1 MAIQGSINIRF
12 EPNQGFLPSVYGSQT
27 FGHCRARTGSTILYQ
42 ACRGTSWNVLRNLAR
57 TPLVHNA
64 ASALPTQKVCSFRS
78 GAIPL
83 FYILFIHS
91 DTALIMSTTTI
102 VSPSN
107 LSAIPAGALTTNS
120 HETSSERMSK
130 RRYHIP
136 RPATREAER
145 KWQLEQMAGTFRIF
159 AKLGFADGGSGHISV
174 RGAFSID
181 SVQDDIPTN

>member
-1 MAIQGSINIRF
+1 MVLRH
-12 EPNQGFLPSVYGSQT
+12 SVIAAHVLDPQ
-27 FGHCRARTGSTILYQ
+27 FSTKLVGGLLGMFSRYLG
-42 ACRGTSWNVLRNLAR
+42 GTRNLAR

-64 ASALPTQKVCSFRS
+64 ASALPTQKVWTFRG

-145 KWQLEQMAGTFRIF
+145 RWQLEQMAGTFRIF